1 MYQIDITVCIILDWT
16 NSQVQNGLSDSVKD
30 LSAVVIGEC
39 SVQQY
44 VALLR
49 SRGRG
54 QQDAPDEHYS
64 CLVPLEEA
72 CIILF
77 LLIFIM
83 LLLCCNHKY
92 LADFSN

>member
-1 MYQIDITVCIILDWT
+1 MNVPDRNNSLYILDWT
-16 NSQVQNGLSDSVKD
+16 NSQVQNCLSGSVKD

-39 SVQQY
+39 RVERY
-44 VALLR
+44 TALLPC
-49 SRGRG
+49 RG
-54 QQDAPDEHYS
+54 APDEHYS
-64 CLVPLEEA
+64 CLVPVGEA

-77 LLIFIM
+77 LLNFIM